1 MLKAS
6 CSVVSFLAIEGAL
19 PPAFDVEKNNGSI
32 RSKSFSCIMR
42 SIRTEPT
49 MPRQPTKPTNLLIS
63 TPFQFLK
70 QWLTRLF
77 ARLVWPGGARRNRS
91 RFSP

>member
-1 MLKAS
+1 
-6 CSVVSFLAIEGAL
+6 
-19 PPAFDVEKNNGSI
+19 
-32 RSKSFSCIMR
+32 MR

-70 QWLTRLF
+70 QCQTRLF
-77 ARLVWPGGARRNRS
+77 ARLVWPGGARRTWLDQPLMVVVFVVVARAPTAAVVAEAEFRLNR
-91 RFSP
+91 RAWNMAEIVMDAA